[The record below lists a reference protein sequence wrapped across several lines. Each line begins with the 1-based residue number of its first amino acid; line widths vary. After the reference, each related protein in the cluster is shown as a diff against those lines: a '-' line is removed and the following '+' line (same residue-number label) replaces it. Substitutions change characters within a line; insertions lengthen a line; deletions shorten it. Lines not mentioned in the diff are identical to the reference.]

1 MPLGRQFSVAA
12 ANPNPVEPGSVDELT
27 RVLALTL
34 KYGGVPQGVLV
45 HDLSAAG
52 LAPARIATLL
62 GTTPNTVSAA
72 KGKPRPKWPK

>member
-1 MPLGRQFSVAA
+1 MCRFEAENDPA
-12 ANPNPVEPGSVDELT
+12 EPGSVDELT
-27 RVLALTL
+27 RVFALTL
-34 KYGGVPQGVLV
+34 KYSQVPQGVLI

-62 GTTPNTVSAA
+62 GTSPGTVSTA